1 MPSNLNNLNSKAD
14 KLHVNN
20 LDSVLVDL
28 SKLSDVVENDI
39 AKKDVYNAKIK
50 NIEDKIPDVT
60 KLATNTTLDTVE
72 NEMPNICNL
81 VNLKNL

>member
-39 AKKDVYNAKIK
+39 VKKDVYNAKIK